1 MGKLLNADYRQQFM
15 FTPSVENW
23 VPADHP
29 VRLIRE
35 LIEGAQ
41 KRGQLPKDAPN
52 FEDGRPQYAPS
63 LLLKIWVYGYML
75 RFRSTRKLEWACNN
89 VLPVVWLA
97 GTLRPDHNT
106 LSRFWKEHRAL
117 IGRFF
122 RMTVQV
128 AFEMDLIGMVLQ
140 AVDGTKIQAAGST
153 RKAMTREQLE
163 ELRARVDRAITEIEQ
178 QIEKGDESEDQ
189 EDRLDERLGDRK
201 KLAEAISKAMKQW
214 PEDTRKRTMAELEAP
229 MLKGTGIGYNGQAV
243 ADAKAGIIVTQDLV
257 TDVND
262 ERQLIPMLDKV
273 ERELGSVAKATVADG
288 GYNTAEALGE
298 AAKHKYEVVLNASS
312 DERKGQ
318 KNDYHSS
325 HFQYNAERDVVI
337 CPQERELEFERTTK
351 RKRQAYSVRIFRGR
365 VCGECPVRNACTKDE
380 RGRTIEISPHY
391 GAVIA
396 NRERRQ
402 APEGKA
408 HLKTRM
414 TLGERPFAVIKEVL
428 GFRRFRLRGKAAAAL
443 EWTFITAIHNTM
455 VLFRNMT
462 EKEPVLA
469 TP

>member
-229 MLKGTGIGYNGQAV
+229 MLKGTGIGYNG
-243 ADAKAGIIVTQDLV
+243 
-257 TDVND
+257 
-262 ERQLIPMLDKV
+262 
-273 ERELGSVAKATVADG
+273 
-288 GYNTAEALGE
+288 
-298 AAKHKYEVVLNASS
+298 
-312 DERKGQ
+312 
-318 KNDYHSS
+318 
-325 HFQYNAERDVVI
+325 
-337 CPQERELEFERTTK
+337 
-351 RKRQAYSVRIFRGR
+351 
-365 VCGECPVRNACTKDE
+365 
-380 RGRTIEISPHY
+380 
-391 GAVIA
+391 
-396 NRERRQ
+396 
-402 APEGKA
+402 
-408 HLKTRM
+408 
-414 TLGERPFAVIKEVL
+414 
-428 GFRRFRLRGKAAAAL
+428 
-443 EWTFITAIHNTM
+443 
-455 VLFRNMT
+455 
-462 EKEPVLA
+462 
-469 TP
+469 